1 MKQYTILT
9 FAVLIILL
17 NSNNV
22 IGQVGEPGDEIF
34 SFEWLFTYD
43 NAGNRIKR
51 QLLSTGEEESY
62 RRANSGPQPQNESQ
76 KDLDEFEYQNGLK
89 ANKVFVYPNP
99 FNDQIQIEV
108 TGDIA
113 VRVRLYSGAG
123 QLINE
128 TVMDGNYKSINVDNL
143 AEGVY
148 HVFIIKPDGTKEFRK
163 LVKIQP

>member
-1 MKQYTILT
+1 MKKINCI
-9 FAVLIILL
+9 VIIISCLMIHC
-17 NSNNV
+17 NHV
-22 IGQVGEPGDEIF
+22 VAQVGVPGDEIF

-43 NAGNRIKR
+43 SAGNRIKR
-51 QLLSTGEEESY
+51 QLLSTGEEESF
-62 RRANSGPQPQNESQ
+62 RRANSGLQPQHESY
-76 KDLDEFEYQNGLK
+76 KDLNEFEYQNGLK

-99 FNDQIQIEV
+99 FHDQIQIEV
-108 TGDIA
+108 VGEIA
-113 VRVRLYSGAG
+113 ARVIIYSGAG

-148 HVFIIKPDGTKEFRK
+148 HVFIIKSDGTKEFRK